1 MKVLLGDRIMTD
13 TARKLEYDNISGQQ
27 NEVKKKLNIIKKIPK
42 IELVWRVVWCVVFM
56 VIFSFFAF
64 GLIRLIFGD
73 SAHGLEW
80 IVAVETAVIVF
91 SVCLF
96 SFAIRIFKELKN
108 VVDEDTEIMTNVVGG
123 TMVTYFD
130 DSFTIINATPVFY
143 SILGYEK
150 NDIKRK
156 YRCEFFRLLV
166 GDDSR
171 REFGRQK
178 RMLRETGF
186 SEAQYKILR
195 GDGSRIWVS
204 SRSHLKKNDKLE
216 TVVYTVLFDISR
228 EKNMQEKLQ
237 LAEARNK
244 IVLENIN
251 SGIFEWDMIKNTFEA
266 SDQFSRR
273 FMVDENFKI
282 EKTILKKFVHPDDIS
297 VLYDNLK
304 LLREGIEDILEI
316 LLKLK
321 DFQGIYSHNRLVLS
335 SVRDNNN
342 VPVKAV
348 GIVIDVEE
356 QFQKEMELKNKAS
369 RDSLTGLYNKGITQQ
384 LIENTIL
391 DRGTQNHALI
401 LFDIDD
407 FKSVN
412 DTFGHGIGDEAIRIV
427 AGLFKD
433 IFYDDCI
440 VGRIGGDEFMVFCRN
455 IDERGVKV
463 EQLLNKIMERDTFV
477 KSGDKLRNLTLSVG
491 IALYV
496 SDARTY
502 TELYKKADIA
512 LYKAK
517 QNGKNRYIFFKDIDE
532 D

>member
-1 MKVLLGDRIMTD
+1 
-13 TARKLEYDNISGQQ
+13 
-27 NEVKKKLNIIKKIPK
+27 
-42 IELVWRVVWCVVFM
+42 
-56 VIFSFFAF
+56 
-64 GLIRLIFGD
+64 
-73 SAHGLEW
+73 
-80 IVAVETAVIVF
+80 
-91 SVCLF
+91 
-96 SFAIRIFKELKN
+96 
-108 VVDEDTEIMTNVVGG
+108 
-123 TMVTYFD
+123 
-130 DSFTIINATPVFY
+130 
-143 SILGYEK
+143 
-150 NDIKRK
+150 
-156 YRCEFFRLLV
+156 
-166 GDDSR
+166 
-171 REFGRQK
+171 
-178 RMLRETGF
+178 
-186 SEAQYKILR
+186 
-195 GDGSRIWVS
+195 
-204 SRSHLKKNDKLE
+204 
-216 TVVYTVLFDISR
+216 
-228 EKNMQEKLQ
+228 MQEKLQ

-304 LLREGIEDILEI
+304 LLREGIEDNLEI